1 MKRHAALA
9 RLSREHHLAL
19 ALSKRAKS
27 ILGET
32 NKAPLRL
39 AFEMAKSFDQD
50 IEPHFRIEERILLPA
65 LEKQGQLTLAART
78 FNEHNALRELA
89 SRLMIGETGEIQV
102 FGALLEQHV
111 RFEERELFPLIE
123 ATLTQAMLE
132 EIQQE
137 IDSAN
142 QNVMDPRI

>member
-1 MKRHAALA
+1 M
-9 RLSREHHLAL
+9 
-19 ALSKRAKS
+19 
-27 ILGET
+27 
-32 NKAPLRL
+32 
-39 AFEMAKSFDQD
+39 
-50 IEPHFRIEERILLPA
+50 
-65 LEKQGQLTLAART
+65 
-78 FNEHNALRELA
+78 
-89 SRLMIGETGEIQV
+89 
-102 FGALLEQHV
+102 EQHV